1 MSLGGEERARDTLIS
16 SRNLFQ
22 SHRQPLPALAL
33 PHRSDRPPEP
43 PAQRPVHSDTWV
55 KNGGARGLGMSLGGE
70 ERARDTLISSR
81 NLFQSHTHSPF
92 QLLVSPTGPTVHR
105 GAACSETRPQ

>member
-22 SHRQPLPALAL
+22 SHRQPLPALGL

-43 PAQRPVHSDTWV
+43 PAQRPVNIH
-55 KNGGARGLGMSLGGE
+55 RE
-70 ERARDTLISSR
+70 HI
-81 NLFQSHTHSPF
+81 HTCREHREHIYIPYLYIGNIGNIYIGKIFIGKIYTHVALSPYK
-92 QLLVSPTGPTVHR
+92 S
-105 GAACSETRPQ
+105 